1 MPLLEKDFGVGRGLL
16 SKNETLRA
24 YNPSWG
30 DKIASWLMGDSQASP
45 ERRQFVGG
53 LLGTTGLGR
62 TNIGALDAT
71 PVGAVLDLQRASQEG
86 DRTGMALAAA
96 GILPGAGVA
105 EKVAAKVADA
115 AAPAVKE
122 GIIAY
127 HGSPHSFDKFD
138 LSKIGTGEGAQAYG
152 HGLYFAESEP
162 VAKSYRDALKPGY
175 FNNVLTIDGR
185 DFGSD
190 MGNYYLRNAVEK
202 AVPSPGAGFASGKET
217 FDFYNKE
224 MSDAVYKA
232 LLKAETGHDVNSV
245 AASTVDAVLKKNA
258 PYEDEA
264 AAVDEIRR
272 ALLGHIQNNVT
283 SRPNGSMYQVRINA
297 DPNAFLD
304 WDRPFANADEVERFA
319 AKFDNFDPGIR
330 KKIEDWGYTRQQ
342 SGQPMPD
349 GNDIMREVF
358 GGVEGQKGREA
369 TRAFREAGIP
379 GIKYLDAGS
388 RGSGEGSRNYVV
400 FDDSLIEILR
410 KYGLLGA
417 IGVPSAYS
425 TMQQFQPAPN
435 QAPVT

>member
-152 HGLYFAESEP
+152 HGLYFADSED
-162 VAKSYRDALKPGY
+162 VARSYRDNLAVKNDPREGINNILDNVGFGVQRGDVEAHAAGLGLPNLSGAQLDDIYAALKGR
-175 FNNVLTIDGR
+175 NSDGTI
-185 DFGSD
+185 SD
-190 MGNYYLRNAVEK
+190 SGLDALRRLDRTL
-202 AVPSPGAGFASGKET
+202 PPAGK
-217 FDFYNKE
+217 
-224 MSDAVYKA
+224 
-232 LLKAETGHDVNSV
+232 
-245 AASTVDAVLKKNA
+245 
-258 PYEDEA
+258 
-264 AAVDEIRR
+264 
-272 ALLGHIQNNVT
+272 
-283 SRPNGSMYQVRINA
+283 GSMYQVRINA

-304 WDRPFANADEVERFA
+304 WDKPLSEQSPIVQQLYGKQAQDVSLAQRRIDEINAMRSA
-319 AKFDNFDPGIR
+319 
-330 KKIEDWGYTRQQ
+330 
-342 SGQPMPD
+342 D
-349 GNDIMREVF
+349 GNLPDDVMSEYADLLGQKVEGNPSGSSVWNALARKF
-358 GGVEGQKGREA
+358 GSPNDNGVEASKVLTQQ
-369 TRAFREAGIP
+369 GIP
-379 GIKYLDAGS
+379 GIKYLDQGS
-388 RGSGEGSRNYVV
+388 RGAGEGSRNYVV

-435 QAPVT
+435 QAPAT